1 VAVESPLPPDEQVRF
16 DEQWSAATTAAV
28 SLATPALA
36 ATAGYVQSSPQA
48 PGVGTHWIDWS
59 AIDAPFD
66 PARPSMLLFDE
77 RPGRTARLA
86 GFSYWTR
93 STPGPPDGYA
103 GPNDTWHQHVGLCFV
118 DGWLFRESMA
128 SRDDCGGDWLNGTDL
143 WMLHAWVVPGL
154 PNPDGRF
161 AGRHRAL
168 CPGDN
173 ERIADALTCDPV
185 GS

>member
-1 VAVESPLPPDEQVRF
+1 
-16 DEQWSAATTAAV
+16 
-28 SLATPALA
+28 LATPARA
-36 ATAGYVQSSPQA
+36 AAAGYVQSSPQA
-48 PGVGTHWIDWS
+48 PGVGTHWIDWT
-59 AIDAPFD
+59 AIDVPFD

-77 RPGRTARLA
+77 RPGRTPRLV

-103 GPNDTWHQHVGLCFV
+103 GPNDGWHQHVGLCFV

-161 AGRHRAL
+161 AGRHEAL

-173 ERIADALTCDPV
+173 ERIADALTCDPA